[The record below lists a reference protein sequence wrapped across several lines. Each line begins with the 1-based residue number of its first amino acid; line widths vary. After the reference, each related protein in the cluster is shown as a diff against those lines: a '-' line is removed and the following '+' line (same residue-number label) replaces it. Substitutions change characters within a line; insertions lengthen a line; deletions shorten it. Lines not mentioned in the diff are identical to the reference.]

1 MNFLLTLI
9 IQIAVIIITS
19 RAIGYLFRKIH
30 QPQVVGE
37 MVAGIILGPSILG
50 WWAPHIFTFIF
61 PAASLKFLDTLS
73 QIGLLLFMFII
84 GLELD
89 PKLLKGRGNAALLI
103 AMASIIFPLIL
114 GVLLSFYLYPI
125 LSDNSVPFTA
135 FALFMGASM
144 SITAFPVLARI
155 LGEKNLIKTK
165 VGTVTIAAAAV
176 NDVVAWS
183 ILAVLV
189 TVARASL
196 DIRQTGSY
204 RLPLLLTISGTIAF
218 ILIMIFIIRPLISRL
233 EIYYKNKGN
242 KLTNDILGA
251 VLLLMLASAWVTEW
265 LGIHALFG
273 AFFMGAIMPRNKY
286 FLKAII
292 EKLNDV
298 TVVLLLP
305 IFFTLTGLNTSIGLV
320 SGSEMWFFFGLIL
333 TAAIIGKIGGSAIA
347 AKMSSLHW
355 RESVGLGVLMNTR
368 GLMELIILSI
378 GFEFGIISPALFTM
392 MVLMALVTTFM
403 TTPFFEWIY
412 PNKLIRKELEEA
424 DKEKQKF
431 RILIP
436 VSLPSSG
443 PGLLKIASAI
453 SPNHDLKVYALHLL
467 RPSEI
472 SISNLG
478 EEVET
483 QKNLEPFEPLLKYAE
498 RNSILVSPLSFATR
512 SAGDDITNIA
522 NVKAVNIILMG
533 WHKPILG
540 ESILSGAVNEVMNNA
555 HADVCVYLERK
566 FEPYKNI
573 LVPFRE
579 GVHDKG
585 ALLLARQIAAN
596 TNASL
601 TVLHIVKPKTDGI
614 TESPSQLNPIIE
626 TGKTDYIRNEIMED
640 FPDENMKLR
649 VVESDSPLDTA
660 VKIANQNY
668 DLIVVGLSETW
679 GLEPSLFSKRHERL
693 ARECPASLL
702 ILRKYI
708 PSKN

>member
-1 MNFLLTLI
+1 MEFLLLLI
-9 IQIAVIIITS
+9 IQIAVILITS
-19 RAIGYLFRKIH
+19 RVIGFGFRKIH

-37 MVAGIILGPSILG
+37 MVAGIILGPSLLG
-50 WWAPHIFTFIF
+50 WLFPHVFSFIF
-61 PAASLKFLDTLS
+61 PPASLKFLNTLS
-73 QIGLLLFMFII
+73 QLGLLLFMFII

-89 PKLLKGRGNAALLI
+89 PKLLKGRGHAAVLI
-103 AMASIIFPLIL
+103 SHVSIVLPFMLGTIL
-114 GVLLSFYLYPI
+114 ALYLYPL
-125 LSDNSVPFTA
+125 LSNQPITFTA
-135 FALFMGASM
+135 FAMFMGASM

-155 LGEKNLIKTK
+155 LSEKNLIKTK
-165 VGTVTIAAAAV
+165 IGAVTIACAAV
-176 NDVVAWS
+176 DDVTAWS
-183 ILAVLV
+183 ILAIV
-189 TVARASL
+189 VAVVRSGLSAGE
-196 DIRQTGSY
+196 IGAHKI
-204 RLPLLLTISGTIAF
+204 PFWFTISGAIIF
-218 ILIMIFIIRPLISRL
+218 ILIMIFIIRPIISKL
-233 EIYYKNKGN
+233 ETYFINKGN

-251 VLLLMLASAWVTEW
+251 VLLLMLASAWTTEW

-273 AFFMGAIMPRNKY
+273 AFFMGAMMPRNKY
-286 FLKAII
+286 FLNSII

-305 IFFTLTGLNTSIGLV
+305 IFFALTGLNTSLGLIH
-320 SGSEMWFFFGLIL
+320 GTEMWFFFGLIL
-333 TAAIIGKIGGSAIA
+333 AAAVIGKLGGSTIA
-347 AKMSSLHW
+347 AKLSALHW
-355 RESVGLGVLMNTR
+355 RESLGLGVLMNTR

-378 GFEFGIISPALFTM
+378 GLQFGVISHALFTM
-392 MVLMALVTTFM
+392 MVMMALVTTFM

-467 RPSEI
+467 RPSDI
-472 SISNLG
+472 SISNL
-478 EEVET
+478 EEESET

-498 RNSILVSPLSFATR
+498 ENSILVSPLSFATR

-522 NVKAVNIILMG
+522 NLKGVNVILMG

-601 TVLHIVKPKTDGI
+601 TVLHIVKPKTDDNN
-614 TESPSQLNPIIE
+614 EKPSPLNQLNK
-626 TGKTDYIRNEIMED
+626 TGNKDYIRNEIMED
-640 FPDENMKLR
+640 FPEDHMKLR

-702 ILRKYI
+702 IMRKYVS
-708 PSKN
+708 PKN